1 MATGAVPVSVTAQ
14 EEPKVRPEFFNE
26 VEETLNYKLE
36 FANGATCDV
45 MSSYERSG
53 NTFRAEAERG
63 WFELNPAFS
72 YRGLKG
78 ATSKGPLNY
87 PPLRQQAK
95 HMDAIAKSLIDGTT
109 LPTPGELGRT
119 DMTVIEAIY
128 AAAKSGKRERVTA

>member
-1 MATGAVPVSVTAQ
+1 
-14 EEPKVRPEFFNE
+14 
-26 VEETLNYKLE
+26 LNYKLE

-78 ATSKGPLNY
+78 ATSKGPLSY

-128 AAAKSGKRERVTA
+128 AAAKSGKRERVKA